1 MHVLLERL
9 MQRPPE
15 SVSDEELLA
24 TIRLLEDGDRKYS
37 ILRLGATD
45 NAPGHRQDEQQ
56 QSQE

>member
-37 ILRLGATD
+37 ILRLEAAGD
-45 NAPGHRQDEQQ
+45 PLGKIEGDLGDHG
-56 QSQE
+56 

>member
-9 MQRPPE
+9 LQRPPE

-37 ILRLGATD
+37 IIKD
-45 NAPGHRQDEQQ
+45 APAPTSRSSPSSTGR
-56 QSQE
+56 